1 DAEISMGGHIINMVN
16 NGYYVKLLVLSVP
29 EDKTRILEAGKSAE
43 FLGIELKIV
52 GDKSQVSQFSSSELV
67 SIIDNEIEEFD
78 PSYVFTHWENDAHK
92 DHRII
97 FKAVQSSSRCHSFT
111 FLSFSPPN
119 IYVSNA
125 LQFVPNIF
133 VEINIEK
140 KLRAIEFHRSQVNQ
154 KSYPIDGPKVQ
165 SVLFGKH
172 IGVDY
177 AEGFILIRHID
188 RKC

>member
-1 DAEISMGGHIINMVN
+1 N

-97 FKAVQSSSRCHSFT
+97 YKAVQSS
-111 FLSFSPPN
+111 
-119 IYVSNA
+119 
-125 LQFVPNIF
+125 
-133 VEINIEK
+133 
-140 KLRAIEFHRSQVNQ
+140 
-154 KSYPIDGPKVQ
+154 
-165 SVLFGKH
+165 
-172 IGVDY
+172 
-177 AEGFILIRHID
+177 
-188 RKC
+188 